1 MVTNYQKYLFCRCGL
16 FAPPQKLLLL
26 VRSHGTSNS
35 NSSKIPVN
43 CVMPKS
49 FQMTMMSRRFM
60 FISYNNLEF
69 SWIIVLSLIIW
80 LICFFFFLIDC
91 YLANMF
97 AVTGSR
103 LNTEIAKSTI
113 ITRESKQFQLETD

>member
-1 MVTNYQKYLFCRCGL
+1 MVTNHQKYLFCRCGL
-16 FAPPQKLLLL
+16 LAPPQKLLLL
-26 VRSHGTSNS
+26 VCSHGTSNS
-35 NSSKIPVN
+35 NSNKIPVN
-43 CVMPKS
+43 CVVPKS

-80 LICFFFFLIDC
+80 LICFFLFLIDC

-97 AVTGSR
+97 AVTRSR
-103 LNTEIAKSTI
+103 LNTEIARNTI
-113 ITRESKQFQLETD
+113 IRIESKQFQLETD

>member
-1 MVTNYQKYLFCRCGL
+1 
-16 FAPPQKLLLL
+16 
-26 VRSHGTSNS
+26 
-35 NSSKIPVN
+35 
-43 CVMPKS
+43 
-49 FQMTMMSRRFM
+49 M

-80 LICFFFFLIDC
+80 LICFFFLIDC

>member
-69 SWIIVLSLIIW
+69 SWIIVLSLY
-80 LICFFFFLIDC
+80 LAHMFFFLIDC

-113 ITRESKQFQLETD
+113 ITRESKHFQLETD